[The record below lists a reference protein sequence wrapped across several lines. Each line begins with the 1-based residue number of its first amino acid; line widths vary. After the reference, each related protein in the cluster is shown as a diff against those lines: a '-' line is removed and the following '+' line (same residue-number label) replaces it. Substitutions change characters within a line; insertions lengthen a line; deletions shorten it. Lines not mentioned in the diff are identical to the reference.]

1 MFKYFFKQIDFLI
14 ARKEK
19 TSDSNQNE
27 LLQDTL
33 FSSGLKHNL
42 NELKT
47 ILNASSDVAFREFA
61 FGHKN
66 ELNAALV
73 YIDGLISEDKMNMNI
88 IKPLMHDLK
97 MNHDTTMNTDL
108 TPEVIKKTWLSA
120 IDVEL
125 TSSLSDAINAC
136 LNGYTL
142 MIIDGYGMVLLID
155 TKGWEQRSIEEP
167 NTENVIRGSREGF
180 IEDLG
185 TNISLLRRKIK
196 NPGLTFET
204 MKIGKQTRTIVSFVY
219 IKGITDTALVEEVRS
234 RLKKIKTDAILE
246 SGYIEQLIE
255 DDMFSLFPTI
265 GNSEKPDVVAA
276 KMLEGRIAILTD
288 GASTV
293 LTAPALF
300 IESMQ
305 MSEDYY
311 SRPYFASF
319 VRMIRLLAFFISF
332 LAPAIYIAL
341 TTFNQEV
348 IPTPLLIS
356 LVASKDGTPFP
367 STMEAIM
374 MTISYEILREASI
387 RLPRSVG
394 SAISI
399 VGGLI
404 LGEAAVSA
412 GLIGAPMVIVIS
424 LMAITSFINPPQYE
438 TTSILRIF
446 FIFCASIT
454 GWFGI
459 ALGVLF
465 LYFYMSSLKSFGVPY
480 LSPIAP
486 LIPGDLKDTL
496 IRFPWPFL
504 TTRPL
509 AIAPQ
514 NLQRISSDPSSMKQ
528 NNGSDGHA

>member
-19 TSDSNQNE
+19 TYDSNQNE

-61 FGHKN
+61 
-66 ELNAALV
+66 
-73 YIDGLISEDKMNMNI
+73 Y
-88 IKPLMHDLK
+88 
-97 MNHDTTMNTDL
+97 
-108 TPEVIKKTWLSA
+108 
-120 IDVEL
+120 
-125 TSSLSDAINAC
+125 
-136 LNGYTL
+136 
-142 MIIDGYGMVLLID
+142 
-155 TKGWEQRSIEEP
+155 
-167 NTENVIRGSREGF
+167 ENVIRGSRKGF

-234 RLKKIKTDAILE
+234 RLKKIKMDVILE

-255 DDMFSLFPTI
+255 NDMFSLFPTI

-412 GLIGAPMVIVIS
+412 GIIGAPMVIVIS
-424 LMAITSFINPPQYE
+424 LMAITSFINLPQYE

-465 LYFYMSSLKSFGVPY
+465 LYFYMRLYKPLSFLPSHSVHKLRIFSKDRDFPF
-480 LSPIAP
+480 
-486 LIPGDLKDTL
+486 KRDTL
-496 IRFPWPFL
+496 C
-504 TTRPL
+504 TS
-509 AIAPQ
+509 A
-514 NLQRISSDPSSMKQ
+514 
-528 NNGSDGHA
+528 